1 MIQLKKKSEKVH
13 ADIIDKEYRIAHRLI
28 KEAGKSSKLSLLEI
42 YEDINH
48 NTIPSVRE
56 FFEAYLQPHQGVLL
70 EDQAQK
76 YHLKAFLHSIFFRDA
91 SQIKFQYSLFKYKSS
106 LSDIISNIEFYNLVV
121 PFLHAQAQPFNRYI
135 LIDCQHDLSLDSA
148 SRLLAKDYG
157 LTFHVK
163 CKPAPEFPFG
173 QLTANL

>member
-28 KEAGKSSKLSLLEI
+28 KEAGKNTKLSLLEI
-42 YEDINH
+42 YQDINH

-56 FFEAYLQPHQGVLL
+56 FFEAYLQPGQGVLQ
-70 EDQAQK
+70 EDPTHK
-76 YHLKAFLHSIFFRDA
+76 YHLSTLLHSIFFRDA
-91 SQIKFQYSLFKYKSS
+91 SQVKFQYSLLKSKS
-106 LSDIISNIEFYNLVV
+106 PLSSIVANIEFYNLVV
-121 PFLHAQAQPFNRYI
+121 PFLHAQAQPFNKYI

-157 LTFHVK
+157 LTFHIK
-163 CKPAPEFPFG
+163 CKPAP
-173 QLTANL
+173 